1 MLDHQLRKIPPQ
13 NLLGYENFPPFS
25 IAENAQQIKLEL
37 PYDHDAGR
45 FLVFYY
51 QDNAKFP
58 LFFTASGYRIENMLN
73 LDQGKAWIGFTSATF
88 GATAAAYIYQ
98 FQFQSL
104 PTVSAGVAII
114 CPPDLVVT
122 ASARTCTYSGTTG
135 TPTLINLYGGSSVS
149 KSPVVLIRLEL
160 KLSSMLPPIRL
171 DTCLLTAIKL

>member
-1 MLDHQLRKIPPQ
+1 M
-13 NLLGYENFPPFS
+13 
-25 IAENAQQIKLEL
+25 
-37 PYDHDAGR
+37 
-45 FLVFYY
+45 FYY

-149 KSPVVLIRLEL
+149 YSKSPRGPYSPGTKIVTYGATNTPGYLFAYCNQTVSVIAPSSCVL
-160 KLSSMLPPIRL
+160 
-171 DTCLLTAIKL
+171 